1 MKVLVLAGGF
11 DQIELIKEIK
21 TRECDVILAD
31 YYQSPPAKAYADK
44 HFQISTL
51 DEEKIY
57 ELAKEE
63 KVDLIT
69 TACTDQALLT
79 MARVS
84 AKLGLPSYI
93 SEETAL
99 QMTNKFYMKQCFKD
113 NGILTADF
121 VLIDDRSKIENNVR
135 EIKKFPQIVKPCDCN
150 SSKGVTKVSG
160 MDGLIE
166 AAKGAFELSRSGKI
180 IIEEYIEGVELSI
193 DVWIERDAVKIL
205 DISETCKIYDNND
218 VFTIFRSIYPVDHI
232 ENVEEKIKKVAEQI
246 AKAFSLSNC
255 PMLIQALIHNGDIYV
270 IEASARMG
278 GGTKYKY
285 IKEISG
291 IDIMKAYVNRIMGDA
306 SQALSP
312 IKSAKNFEVDYVYAY
327 NGTVTEIIG
336 LEELK
341 EKGVVDDY
349 FVYKPIGSVIS
360 KRTTSSDRILG
371 FLISDVSRDA
381 LVRKR
386 EFVVSNIDIK
396 DKDKSIIYRDCF
408 RGQR

>member
-21 TRECDVILAD
+21 FKDCDVILAD
-31 YYQSPPAKAYADK
+31 YYESPPAKAYADK
-44 HFQISTL
+44 HVQISTL

-63 KVDLIT
+63 RVDLIT

-93 SEETAL
+93 SEEAAL
-99 QMTNKFYMKQCFKD
+99 KMTNKFYMKQCFKD
-113 NGILTADF
+113 NGIPTADF
-121 VLIDDRSKIENNVR
+121 VLIDDRGKIENKVCN
-135 EIKKFPQIVKPCDCN
+135 IKKFPQIVKPCDCN
-150 SSKGVTKVSG
+150 SSKGVTKVTG

-166 AAKGAFELSRSGKI
+166 AANGAFELSRSGKI

-205 DISETCKIYDNND
+205 DISETCKIAENNNF
-218 VFTIFRSIYPVDHI
+218 FTIFRSIYPVDHI
-232 ENVEEKIKKVAEQI
+232 GNVEEKIKKIAERI
-246 AKAFSLSNC
+246 AKAFSLGDC
-255 PMLIQALIHNGDIYV
+255 PMLIQALIHKGEIYV

-291 IDIMKAYVNRIMGDA
+291 IDIMKVYVNRIMGDTK
-306 SQALSP
+306 QVLSP
-312 IKSAKNFEVDYVYAY
+312 SKSAKYFELNYVYAY

-336 LEELK
+336 LEDLK
-341 EKGVVDDY
+341 KKGVLDDY
-349 FVYKPIGSVIS
+349 FVYKPVGSVIL

-371 FLISDVSRDA
+371 FLISDVNREE

-386 EFVVSNIDIK
+386 EYVVSNIDIK
-396 DKDKSIIYRDCF
+396 DKDKSIIYRECF
-408 RGQR
+408 RGQ

>member
-21 TRECDVILAD
+21 SKGCDVILAD
-31 YYQSPPAKAYADK
+31 YYESPPAKAYADK

-84 AKLGLPSYI
+84 VKLGLPSYL
-93 SEETAL
+93 SEEVAL
-99 QMTNKFYMKQCFKD
+99 KMTNKFYMKQCFKD
-113 NGILTADF
+113 NGIPTADF
-121 VLIDDRSKIENNVR
+121 VLIDDRGKIENSVC

-150 SSKGVTKVSG
+150 SSKGVTKVTG
-160 MDGLIE
+160 MERLIE
-166 AAKGAFELSRSGKI
+166 AANTAFELSRSGKV

-205 DISETCKIYDNND
+205 DISETCKINENND
-218 VFTIFRSIYPVDHI
+218 FFTIFRSIYPVDHI
-232 ENVEEKIKKVAEQI
+232 ENVEEKIKKVAGQI
-246 AKAFSLSNC
+246 AEAFSLSDC
-255 PMLIQALIHNGDIYV
+255 PMLIQALIYQGDIYV

-291 IDIMKAYVNRIMGDA
+291 IDIMKIYVNRIMGDTD
-306 SQALSP
+306 QVLNP
-312 IKSAKNFEVDYVYAY
+312 IKSTKFFELDYVYAY
-327 NGTVTEIIG
+327 NGTVTQIIG

-341 EKGVVDDY
+341 EKGVLDDY
-349 FVYKPIGSVIS
+349 FVYKPVGSVVS

-371 FLISDVSRDA
+371 FLISDLSRA
-381 LVRKR
+381 ELVRKR
-386 EFVVSNIDIK
+386 EFVVSNIDIR

-408 RGQR
+408 RGQ

>member
-1 MKVLVLAGGF
+1 MKALVLAGGF

-21 TRECDVILAD
+21 SKGWNVILAD
-31 YYQSPPAKAYADK
+31 YYKNPPAKAYADK

-51 DEEKIY
+51 DEEKVY
-57 ELAKEE
+57 ELAKKE

-84 AKLGLPSYI
+84 SRLNLPSYI
-93 SEETAL
+93 SEEVAL
-99 QMTNKFYMKQCFKD
+99 KMTNKFYMKQCFKD
-113 NGILTADF
+113 KGIPTADF
-121 VLIDDRSKIENNVR
+121 VLIDDRGKIQENVCG
-135 EIKKFPQIVKPCDCN
+135 IKKFPQIVKPCDCN
-150 SSKGVTKVSG
+150 SSKGVTKVTG

-166 AAKGAFELSRSGKI
+166 AANGAFELSRSGKI

-193 DVWIERDAVKIL
+193 DVWVEEDAVKIL
-205 DISETCKIYDNND
+205 NISETCKINENNEF
-218 VFTIFRSIYPVDHI
+218 FTIFRSIYPVDHI
-232 ENVEEKIKKVAEQI
+232 GILEEKIKKVAEQI
-246 AKAFSLSNC
+246 AETFSLSDC
-255 PMLIQALIHNGDIYV
+255 PMLIQALIHQGDIYV

-291 IDIMKAYVNRIMGDA
+291 IDIMKVYVNRIMGDTG
-306 SQALSP
+306 QVLCP
-312 IKSAKNFEVDYVYAY
+312 IKSTKYYELDYVYAY

-341 EKGVVDDY
+341 AEGILDDY
-349 FVYKPIGSVIS
+349 FVYKPVGSVVL

-371 FLISDVSRDA
+371 FLISDVGGA
-381 LVRKR
+381 ELVRKR
-386 EFVVSNIDIK
+386 EYVVSHIDIR

-408 RGQR
+408 RRQ